1 LYLALIATTPNKGFL
16 HLKTSHT
23 NTDAVHYCII
33 VPNRRRA
40 CLCRLCYGTCM
51 WWWEKGE
58 KGRQW
63 ELGKGPKSEQLTLG
77 MGPARVEVHSYVQ
90 REELPVRVRGLSKH

>member
-1 LYLALIATTPNKGFL
+1 
-16 HLKTSHT
+16 
-23 NTDAVHYCII
+23 
-33 VPNRRRA
+33 
-40 CLCRLCYGTCM
+40 M

-58 KGRQW
+58 KGGV
-63 ELGKGPKSEQLTLG
+63 ELGKGLKSEQLTLS